1 MFGDAAALGNAHAP
15 FLKSSSVSKGV
26 RPGTVIT
33 QNFGTANS
41 AG

>member
-15 FLKSSSVSKGV
+15 CRNLRVSKGV

-33 QNFGTANS
+33 QNFGTAKS